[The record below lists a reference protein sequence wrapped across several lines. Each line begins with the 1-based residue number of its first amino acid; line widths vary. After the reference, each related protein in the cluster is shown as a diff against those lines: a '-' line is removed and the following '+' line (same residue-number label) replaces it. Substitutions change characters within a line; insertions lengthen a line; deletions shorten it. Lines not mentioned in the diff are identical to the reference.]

1 MNTLQNVKHLKDYDN
16 TLIVDQHGQT
26 LFFDMADL
34 QILTNLGYTMDQFV
48 GRNITAVYDNLTLE
62 DSTLITVL
70 KTGKPMEHVTQQLR
84 AKNGFTYISKNST
97 YPILDTQG
105 VVKGAIEFS
114 KHYYEKQDIHVLK
127 DYPQHKN
134 YRKNNTI
141 HTIEDVVAVSD
152 QSIRVQEK
160 MKKFA
165 KTDSTLMIFGRTGTG
180 KELVAQAIH
189 NMSNRSLSPY
199 LSINCSELTE
209 EKIQKQLIEEGLLE
223 KINGGTLFLDNLQ
236 ALPLEAQYPLLR
248 IIEQQKIY
256 NQQTDSFVHIDLRIM
271 AATNIPPMELLTN
284 GVIREELFYRLHILE
299 LTIPSLKERKE
310 DIEPLMYHFIH
321 FFNAHMDV
329 SITQIQEDAIKACQ
343 QYDWPGNV
351 RELKNAMES
360 AFHQAEGHEITIDDL
375 PDRLQAH
382 HSVDMHETYHLKDEV
397 DQFERMLVKKTFEQT
412 GGKLAESARRL
423 GISKQLL
430 KYKLAKYELR

>member
-1 MNTLQNVKHLKDYDN
+1 MNTLQDLKHFKDYDN

-26 LFFDMADL
+26 LFFDMADM
-34 QILTNLGYTMDQFV
+34 QILTNLGYTMDEFV
-48 GRNITAVYDNLTLE
+48 GRNITAVYENLTLE

-141 HTIEDVVAVSD
+141 HTIDDVVAVS
-152 QSIRVQEK
+152 EK
-160 MKKFA
+160 SLLLQHKIKKFA
-165 KTDSTLMIFGRTGTG
+165 TTDSTLMIFGRTGTG

-199 LSINCSELTE
+199 VSLNCSELTE
-209 EKIQKQLIEEGLLE
+209 QKVQKQLIDDGLLE

-248 IIEQQKIY
+248 IIEQRKVY
-256 NQQTDSFVHIDLRIM
+256 NQQTDSFIHIDVRIIV
-271 AATNIPPMELLTN
+271 ATNLPPTELLTN
-284 GVIREELFYRLHILE
+284 GLIREELFYRLHILE
-299 LTIPSLKERKE
+299 LHIPSLKERRE
-310 DIEPLMYHFIH
+310 DIEPLMHHFID

-329 SITQIQEDAIKACQ
+329 SIISIHEDAIKACQ

-360 AFHQAEGHEITIDDL
+360 AFHQTEGNEITLEDL
-375 PDRLQAH
+375 PERLQKH
-382 HSVDMHETYHLKDEV
+382 TTIDLHETYHLKDEV
-397 DQFERMLVKKTFEQT
+397 EQFERMLVKKTFEQT